1 MKTITV
7 EVQADHLQSLAR
19 IKRPLTAVAE
29 LIWNGLD
36 ADAEEVQVVF
46 QKNDIEGLTRVLVR
60 DDGHGLPYEEAE
72 AAFQNLGGSWKR
84 SAQKTRK
91 KGRILHGQLGK
102 GRFKVFAIGSSVI
115 WNTRYAT
122 NGHYS
127 EYAISGSSSNIG
139 TFTISD
145 LKDAEHRRSGTEV
158 EVSLSKNFV
167 SLVSDDARREVA
179 EEFALYL
186 LQYPE
191 IKLVYGGERI
201 DPSTL
206 FKAVEHYDLG
216 TVEFASGE
224 STTATLSVIEW
235 GRTTDRALFLCD
247 ESGVALHKIP
257 VGIQAPGFDFTAYL
271 KSPLVRQLDASGS
284 LILEEIDPELNAII
298 ETARSKLREH
308 FRQRAA
314 EQSVEV
320 VRSWKSEKIYPYEGE
335 PKNIIEEAERQ
346 VFDVVALNL
355 NSYLPDFE
363 RSEKKSK
370 KLSLQLIRQALERD
384 PGELQLILED
394 VLSLPAEKKKDL
406 AELLRKT
413 SLAAVINASKVVANR
428 LDFLRGLETLVFE
441 KEIKQ
446 SLLER
451 RQLHRIVANE
461 TWIFGEQFN
470 ISVDDES
477 LDEVLAKHLALM
489 GRSAVNEDAVL
500 REDDSV
506 GIVDLMLSKSI
517 PQPNVSEREHLV
529 IELKR
534 PTQKIDLG
542 VQNQI
547 LSYAEAV
554 CRDERFRDTATRWH
568 FWAVSNEMD
577 NSVSKLA
584 NQRNRPAGL
593 LYEDAQTQVF
603 VWAKTWGQI
612 IHDCKARLDF
622 FQQRLAYQADRDSG
636 LRYLNAVHEKYLP
649 KATKASVS

>member
-19 IKRPLTAVAE
+19 IKRPLTALAE

-102 GRFKVFAIGSSVI
+102 GRFKVFAIGSSII
-115 WNTRYAT
+115 WNTRYAQ
-122 NGHYS
+122 NGHFS

-145 LKDAEHRRSGTEV
+145 PKDAEHRGSGTEV

-167 SLVSDDARREVA
+167 SLVSDDARRELA

-191 IKLVYGGERI
+191 VRLVYDGERI

-206 FKAVEHYDLG
+206 FKSVEHYDLG
-216 TVEFASGE
+216 IVEFASGE

-284 LILEEIDPELNAII
+284 LILEEIDPELSTII
-298 ETARSKLREH
+298 ETARTKLREH

-394 VLSLPAEKKKDL
+394 VLSLPADKKKDL
-406 AELLRKT
+406 AELLKKT

-428 LDFLRGLETLVFE
+428 LDFLRGLETLVFDM
-441 KEIKQ
+441 EIKP

-461 TWIFGEQFN
+461 TWIFGEHFN
-470 ISVDDES
+470 IAVDDES
-477 LDEVLAKHLALM
+477 LDEVLAKHLALL
-489 GRSAVNEDAVL
+489 GRTAESEDAVL

-517 PQPNVSEREHLV
+517 PQPNASEREHLV

-554 CRDERFRDTATRWH
+554 CRDERFRHTATRWH

-577 NSVSKLA
+577 NAVSKLA

-612 IHDCKARLDF
+612 VQECKARLDF

-649 KATKASVS
+649 KVAKATAS

>member
-46 QKNDIEGLTRVLVR
+46 QKNDIEGLTRVIVR

-102 GRFKVFAIGSSVI
+102 GRFKAFAIGSSII
-115 WNTRYAT
+115 WNTRYPE
-122 NGHYS
+122 NGHFS
-127 EYAISGSSSNIG
+127 EYAISGSTSNIG
-139 TFTISD
+139 TFSISD
-145 LKDAEHRRSGTEV
+145 PKDAEVGSSGTEV
-158 EVSLSKNFV
+158 EVSLSKNFS
-167 SLVSDDARREVA
+167 SLISEDARRELA

-191 IKLVYGGERI
+191 VKLSYDGERI
-201 DPSTL
+201 EPSTL

-216 TVEFASGE
+216 TVAFANGE
-224 STTATLSVIEW
+224 STTAKLSVIEW
-235 GRTTDRALFLCD
+235 GRNTDRALFLCD
-247 ESGVALHKIP
+247 ESGVALHKLP
-257 VGIQAPGFDFTAYL
+257 VGIHAPGFEFTAYL

-284 LILEEIDPELNAII
+284 LILEEIDPELSTLI
-298 ETARSKLREH
+298 EAVRSKLREH

-320 VRSWKSEKIYPYEGE
+320 VRSWKTEKIYPYEGE
-335 PKNIIEEAERQ
+335 PKNVIEEAERQ

-355 NSYLPDFE
+355 HSYLPDFE
-363 RSEKKSK
+363 RSENKSK

-428 LDFLRGLETLVFE
+428 LDFLRGLETLVFDN
-441 KEIKQ
+441 EIKP

-470 ISVDDES
+470 IAVDDES
-477 LDEVLAKHLALM
+477 LDAVLAKHLALL
-489 GRSAVNEDAVL
+489 GRAMKSDGAVL

-517 PQPNVSEREHLV
+517 PQPNASEREHLV

-534 PTQKIDLG
+534 PTQKVDLG

-577 NSVSKLA
+577 NAVAKLA

-612 IHDCKARLDF
+612 IRDCKARLDF

-636 LRYLNAVHEKYLP
+636 LKYLNAVHEKYLP
-649 KATKASVS
+649 KAAKAAGS